1 MSRVLPKSI
10 PLAALLT
17 PVVAALTL
25 SGCGLITGSDE
36 FLAQVDS
43 VTVQAP
49 LANSASTTLTF
60 FGYVGANGCV
70 DLKRVDRRAVAD
82 TISWRFVSRS
92 RGGSCTQ
99 MPITLRYVDSIP
111 SQPARSVHIKV
122 EQRGTPLRR
131 TVTLPLG
138 TVR

>member
-1 MSRVLPKSI
+1 MGLMDYIKTQLIEIIEWQDDSR
-10 PLAALLT
+10 
-17 PVVAALTL
+17 
-25 SGCGLITGSDE
+25 
-36 FLAQVDS
+36 
-43 VTVQAP
+43 
-49 LANSASTTLTF
+49 
-60 FGYVGANGCV
+60 
-70 DLKRVDRRAVAD
+70 D

-138 TVR
+138 RSGPSSPSITIV

>member
-1 MSRVLPKSI
+1 MSRVLHNSI

-25 SGCGLITGSDE
+25 SGCGLITGSNE

-49 LANSASTTLTF
+49 LANSSSAALTF

-70 DLKRVDRRAVAD
+70 DLKRVDKRVVAD
-82 TISWRFVSRS
+82 TLTWRFVSRS

-99 MPITLRYVDSIP
+99 MPVTLRYVDSIP
-111 SQPARSVHIKV
+111 SQPARTVHIKV
-122 EQRGTPLRR
+122 EQRAAPLTRA
-131 TVTLPLG
+131 VTLPLG
-138 TVR
+138 TAR